1 MFRHT
6 DHLQFD
12 AKPEKPDP
20 VYAHKLQEL
29 IGGAYGEM
37 TVTMQYLFQGWSCRM
52 PGKYKDLIMDVAT
65 EEMGHVE
72 MIATMVARLLEG
84 APATATAK
92 AAAADPVVGAV
103 MGGMDPQQA
112 IVAGGGPL
120 LADSNGYPW
129 NGRYIVA
136 SGNLLADFR
145 ANAAAEA
152 QGRVQTAR
160 LYNMTDD
167 PGVRDMLKFNL
178 ARDTLHQNLWL
189 KAIEELQA
197 DGLET
202 TVAPNAL
209 FDEEY
214 AEHATSVWHLSDGT
228 AGHEGSWA
236 AGPQPDGMHEF
247 GYLLDPEP
255 LGGPGSA
262 PAPDPKLY
270 ATYDGKQGEPSG
282 PALGTETGLA
292 GKSEVGPQARCRCRH
307 RSSPASPLPHPPCDS
322 RRNGRSACLARWS
335 AAAGCRCRGPW
346 GRDVAAAVA
355 VARHLDAG
363 GAGEHDPVAGEPPP
377 LVAEATAEFFH
388 PETVLALVLAA
399 YPAHQPQPGEAVDGA
414 EHRLGHSVPEV
425 VRPAR
430 QGSVQ
435 AADQLVEILVA
446 G

>member
-6 DHLQFD
+6 DYLQFD

-84 APATATAK
+84 APATAMTK
-92 AAAADPVVGAV
+92 AAAAD
-103 MGGMDPQQA
+103 
-112 IVAGGGPL
+112 PL

-145 ANAAAEA
+145 ANAAAEM

-160 LYNMTDD
+160 LYNMTD
-167 PGVRDMLKFNL
+167 PSVRNMLKFNL
-178 ARDTLHQNLWL
+178 ARDSLHQNLWL
-189 KAIEELQA
+189 KAIEQLQA

-202 TVAPNAL
+202 TAAPNAL

-236 AGPQPDGMHEF
+236 AGPQPDGLHEF

-270 ATYDGKQGEPSG
+270 ATYDGQQGEPFRSG
-282 PALGTETGLA
+282 PRPRNQPGRKDQGRPHLIGWRKPAVTGTATGPPDGA
-292 GKSEVGPQARCRCRH
+292 RGRPERRPQA
-307 RSSPASPLPHPPCDS
+307 PD
-322 RRNGRSACLARWS
+322 RRK
-335 AAAGCRCRGPW
+335 
-346 GRDVAAAVA
+346 
-355 VARHLDAG
+355 
-363 GAGEHDPVAGEPPP
+363 E
-377 LVAEATAEFFH
+377 
-388 PETVLALVLAA
+388 
-399 YPAHQPQPGEAVDGA
+399 
-414 EHRLGHSVPEV
+414 
-425 VRPAR
+425 
-430 QGSVQ
+430 
-435 AADQLVEILVA
+435 
-446 G
+446 

>member
-1 MFRHT
+1 MLLTVGVAGACRFPREGVPVFLHT
-6 DHLQFD
+6 SRLQFES
-12 AKPEKPDP
+12 KPDKPDP

-37 TVTMQYLFQGWSCRM
+37 TVTMQYLFQGWNCRM
-52 PGKYKDLIMDVAT
+52 PGKYKDLIMDIAT
-65 EEMGHVE
+65 EEIGHVE

-84 APATATAK
+84 APATATTK

-103 MGGMDPQQA
+103 LGGMDPQQA
-112 IVAGGGPL
+112 IVSGGGALP
-120 LADSNGYPW
+120 ADSNGYPW

-152 QGRVQTAR
+152 QGRLQTAR

-167 PGVRDMLKFNL
+167 NGVRNMLRFNL

-228 AGHEGSWA
+228 HGQDGSWA
-236 AGPQPDGMHEF
+236 SGPQPDGQHEF
-247 GYLLDPEP
+247 GYLAKPEP
-255 LGGPGSA
+255 LGDAASV

-270 ATYDGKQGEPSG
+270 ATYNGAMGKPSG

-292 GKSEVGPQARCRCRH
+292 GKIKNT
-307 RSSPASPLPHPPCDS
+307 L
-322 RRNGRSACLARWS
+322 
-335 AAAGCRCRGPW
+335 
-346 GRDVAAAVA
+346 
-355 VARHLDAG
+355 
-363 GAGEHDPVAGEPPP
+363 
-377 LVAEATAEFFH
+377 T
-388 PETVLALVLAA
+388 
-399 YPAHQPQPGEAVDGA
+399 
-414 EHRLGHSVPEV
+414 
-425 VRPAR
+425 
-430 QGSVQ
+430 
-435 AADQLVEILVA
+435 
-446 G
+446 